1 VGHLAMA
8 DGAAFEAPGH
18 AEAGEVVVKAAQ
30 FSDEVASAVRHHHEH
45 WDGSGTP
52 DHLVGDTIPL
62 ASRILGLAE
71 AFEAITAGRGCERM
85 AAPEALKHVGEK
97 VGSDFDG
104 AVVDALG
111 RTIRDAHTESAL
123 PTAAL
128 PAVVAV

>member
-1 VGHLAMA
+1 MPDEQVRLFPDHRLLHG
-8 DGAAFEAPGH
+8 
-18 AEAGEVVVKAAQ
+18 GEVYCR
-30 FSDEVASAVRHHHEH
+30 RH
-45 WDGSGTP
+45 WNT
-52 DHLVGDTIPL
+52 VQ
-62 ASRILGLAE
+62 GLAE